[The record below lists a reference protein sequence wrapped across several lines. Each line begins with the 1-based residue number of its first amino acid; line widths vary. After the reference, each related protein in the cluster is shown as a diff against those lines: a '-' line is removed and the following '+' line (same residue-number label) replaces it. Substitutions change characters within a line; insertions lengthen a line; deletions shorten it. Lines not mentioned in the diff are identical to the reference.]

1 MQHTTAARN
10 EIGPLLDQLI
20 KQLDTEGRATQRAH
34 FDRIRRSLYHAR
46 YDTELTTPILELSTS
61 VAVGFSFSNEADV
74 LVSRIL
80 EKAEGLAQELEFAQ
94 PTPH

>member
-1 MQHTTAARN
+1 MHRTTAARN

-46 YDTELTTPILELSTS
+46 HDTELDTPILELSTS
-61 VAVGFSFSNEADV
+61 AAVGFSFSSEADV
-74 LVSRIL
+74 LISRIL
-80 EKAEGLAQELEFAQ
+80 EKAEGLARELEYGH
-94 PTPH
+94 PTRH